1 MGEAFLYHLLTQAL
15 RLKPFQR
22 KTTALRACKNPNY
35 TFIIKSKLV
44 ISEQLVSP
52 QRKMEILKNGK
63 MEILKNGKMERLE
76 SALRFNIQ
84 SLIAHLNVPLL

>member
-22 KTTALRACKNPNY
+22 KTTALRACKNPNN

-52 QRKMEILKNGK
+52 QRK

>member
-1 MGEAFLYHLLTQAL
+1 LKTSFPFHHLLTQAL

-63 MEILKNGKMERLE
+63 MERLE